1 MRLSG
6 LVVAS
11 ILLASLT
18 LLAQHS
24 SGGGGSSSGGSHGG
38 YSGASSSI
46 ASSSGSHSSSGPAG
60 QVAGTGASSRSA
72 SPKAS
77 STKAGASPEGKSSR
91 SFWHPFRKTTLA
103 QSAEF
108 KRPVSCLKGRCP
120 VCPPGEARHG
130 NGACVVA
137 SNVCSLGQAWN
148 GFSCGSYPFND
159 CSALAAQLAA
169 QRDQMLEQDDY
180 GQSLRYRLLRD
191 QYEQCLMRSRFSFGA
206 YAFSDPFLF
215 DLP

>member
-6 LVVAS
+6 LVSVA
-11 ILLASLT
+11 ILLISVT

-38 YSGASSSI
+38 YSGASSSY
-46 ASSSGSHSSSGPAG
+46 ASSAGSHSSSGPA
-60 QVAGTGASSRSA
+60 AGTSASSQTSLSSRASSSKASA
-72 SPKAS
+72 SPQM
-77 STKAGASPEGKSSR
+77 KSSR

-103 QSAEF
+103 QTAEF
-108 KRPVSCLKGRCP
+108 KRPVPCLKGRCP
-120 VCPPGEARHG
+120 VCPPGEARNG
-130 NGACVVA
+130 NGACMVA
-137 SNVCSLGQAWN
+137 SNVCSSGQNWN

-169 QRDQMLEQDDY
+169 QRDQMLGQDDY

-206 YAFSDPFLF
+206 YAFNDPFLF